1 MTSRAYSGD
10 VTHLGEPA
18 FPLVGYPFDN
28 ALDPL
33 GLLKL
38 LLQAVDRPLFALLLI
53 RVLARRSSSTCGAR
67 PLGQGER
74 DAVLAGTGLDEIR
87 QLDLV
92 VIPAILRSGPVWSER
107 GRISIIA

>member
-1 MTSRAYSGD
+1 MTSRTYSGD

-28 ALDPL
+28 APDPL